1 MEADGCI
8 IILGIT
14 SRTLRTF
21 VGCNK
26 TYWTWPIYSLQRNMT
41 VSDHIS
47 ALHRASHVPNDT
59 MGARRSIRVFVTRHT
74 GSDRN
79 FTCQIKHRVRI
90 HKNPPC
96 FIAYFYADCQGT
108 KRASAYHIVPPQ
120 RPSVLLNTFPF
131 VSNFFCMDYHAS
143 FQHQTIPLGDKHIQS
158 NYRCS

>member
-1 MEADGCI
+1 
-8 IILGIT
+8 
-14 SRTLRTF
+14 
-21 VGCNK
+21 
-26 TYWTWPIYSLQRNMT
+26 MT
-41 VSDHIS
+41 VSDHTS

-108 KRASAYHIVPPQ
+108 KRAERYQITPHQ
-120 RPSVLLNTFPF
+120 RPSVRLNTFPF
-131 VSNFFCMDYHAS
+131 VSNFFCMVIMPPFDKQQYHELTNIAS
-143 FQHQTIPLGDKHIQS
+143 VFSKNQSKILILVLILIFIILNRRVADFQTLRDFLFVDLLTEL
-158 NYRCS
+158 